1 MIRVRFSSAVPATQ
15 RRQSCGSERATTV
28 GSLRC
33 SSRFSISGRMSPLRH
48 HSTMASGGFSCGS
61 RYFADVEYHDGYAR
75 FEKLT
80 AAKPFS
86 LKSSE

>member
-1 MIRVRFSSAVPATQ
+1 
-15 RRQSCGSERATTV
+15 
-28 GSLRC
+28 
-33 SSRFSISGRMSPLRH
+33 MSPLRH